1 MRSCLSGLPHGLV
14 GLSADERRNLE
25 VFFTVG
31 EVLMTGVV
39 LAPGHG
45 LLAQRGAGAQIGRF
59 LELVLGG
66 IGTVSP
72 LRIGYK

>member
-45 LLAQRGAGAQIGRF
+45 LLAQRGAGAQIGQ
-59 LELVLGG
+59 EKGG
-66 IGTVSP
+66 QGS
-72 LRIGYK
+72 GKGEN